1 MTSLLVHQAP
11 GVTTGRRP
19 GLFRRIASRVVDWL
33 LAPGICELDARTL
46 ADIGASQTLRAQA
59 ELREAWRRMD
69 TQHRWTG
76 L

>member
-1 MTSLLVHQAP
+1 MTTLNVCNVP

-19 GLFRRIASRVVDWL
+19 SLLRRAIAWL
-33 LAPGICELDARTL
+33 LEPGICELDMRTL

-59 ELREAWRRMD
+59 ELREAWRRRLD
-69 TQHRWTG
+69 PGRWHG